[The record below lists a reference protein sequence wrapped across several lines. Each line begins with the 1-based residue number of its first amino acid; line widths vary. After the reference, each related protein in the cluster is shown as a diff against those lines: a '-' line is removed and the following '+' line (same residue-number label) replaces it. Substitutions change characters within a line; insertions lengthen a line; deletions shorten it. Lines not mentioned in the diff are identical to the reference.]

1 MTKDTPFSIFIEGLC
16 VTYDVIKTLF
26 ISVFRFFVSAKRKNV
41 HGEIVLVTGSG
52 GAIGSRLCTEFSA
65 LGATLVLW
73 DINERANKQT
83 AEKIRTNGGKC
94 YTYTVDVGNHDD
106 VYKTA
111 QKVTQEVGEVHILI
125 NNAAVVIGRK
135 LLDCPDHEIEK
146 TFDVNLLAQFWTV
159 KSFLPSMLRRN
170 HGHIVNIASSTG
182 LVGLKNLA
190 DYSSSKY
197 GIVGFTEVL
206 HYEII
211 FSGYSGVHTTLV
223 CPSFVKTKLFDGCK
237 YRFPSL
243 LAPLEVDQCV
253 DRIVQAILTNQI
265 FVCIP
270 RMVYFFSV
278 LKTILPVRAMNA
290 VVKFL
295 GAAQFM
301 DTFVGRN
308 DLKKNDPNS
317 NELPNEIDSTETRSN
332 HVDTTNKKDI

>member
-1 MTKDTPFSIFIEGLC
+1 MTEDTPLSILVEGVH
-16 VTYDVIKTLF
+16 VTYTVIKAL
-26 ISVFRFFVSAKRKNV
+26 ILSIFRFFVPANRKSV
-41 HGEIVLVTGSG
+41 QGEIVLVTGSG
-52 GAIGSRLCTEFSA
+52 GAIGSRICTEFSR

-73 DINERANKQT
+73 DINERANEQT
-83 AEKIRTNGGKC
+83 AEKIRTSGGKC
-94 YTYTVDVGNHDD
+94 FTYTVDVGNHDD
-106 VYKTA
+106 VYKTG
-111 QKVTQEVGEVHILI
+111 QKVTDEVGEVTILV

-159 KSFLPSMLRRN
+159 KCFLPAMLRRN

-182 LVGLKNLA
+182 LVGLKNLS

-223 CPSFVKTKLFDGCK
+223 CPSFVNTKLFDGCK
-237 YRFPSL
+237 YRFPRL
-243 LAPLEVDQCV
+243 LSPLEVNQCV
-253 DRIVQAILTNQI
+253 DRIMQAVLTNQI

-270 RMVYFFSV
+270 RIVYFFTA
-278 LKTILPVRAMNA
+278 LKTVLPVTAMNA
-290 VVKFL
+290 LVKYL

-301 DTFVGRN
+301 DTYVGKPESRN
-308 DLKKNDPNS
+308 TDINNTLVENGNDN
-317 NELPNEIDSTETRSN
+317 LPRDSDRVDVTR
-332 HVDTTNKKDI
+332 KKDI